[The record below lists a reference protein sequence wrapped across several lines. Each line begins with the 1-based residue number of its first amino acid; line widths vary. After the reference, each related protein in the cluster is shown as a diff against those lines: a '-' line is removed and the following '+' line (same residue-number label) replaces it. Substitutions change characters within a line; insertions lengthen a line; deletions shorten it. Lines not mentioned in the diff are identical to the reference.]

1 MAGFGRKTNDVKF
14 LGISGS
20 LRRGSVNTALIRAGM
35 MHVPDVELEWADVRL
50 PLYDN
55 DLEDEDGI
63 PPAVQKLA
71 DQIAAA
77 SAVILSTPEYNQ
89 SLSGVMKNALDWVS
103 RVDGNP
109 WAGKP
114 VLIMAAASGRSGG
127 ARATYALRLAM
138 TPFQPLMVPSP
149 EVLLPKAR
157 SSFNSDGT
165 LSDAATDKR
174 LKTAMERLRDAA
186 S

>member
-1 MAGFGRKTNDVKF
+1 MKF

-20 LRRGSVNTALIRAGM
+20 LRGASVNTALIEAGM
-35 MHVPDVELEWADVRL
+35 KHIPGVDLEWGNLRL
-50 PLYDN
+50 PLFDN
-55 DLEDEDGI
+55 DLEDSDGI
-63 PPAVQKLA
+63 PLEVQKLA
-71 DQIAAA
+71 DQIAEAP
-77 SAVILSTPEYNQ
+77 AVVISTPEYDQ
-89 SLSGVMKNALDWVS
+89 SMSGVLKNALDWVS

-109 WAGKP
+109 WEAKP

-138 TPFQPLMVPSP
+138 TPFRPLLVPSP

-157 SSFNSDGT
+157 SAFNEDGT
-165 LSDAATDKR
+165 LNDAPTDKR
-174 LKTAMERLRDAA
+174 LKAAMEHLLETV